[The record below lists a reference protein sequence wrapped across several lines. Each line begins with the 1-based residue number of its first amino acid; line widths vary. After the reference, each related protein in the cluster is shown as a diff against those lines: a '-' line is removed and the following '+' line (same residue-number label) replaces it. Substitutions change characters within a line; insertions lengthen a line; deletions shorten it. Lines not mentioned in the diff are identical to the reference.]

1 MTNKKIDPQDKSLK
15 TLLQDFYRVPD
26 YQREYVWGETNPK
39 GEGGEEVD
47 QFLNDIHAEYENA
60 TSQDA
65 PEYFIGTIVV
75 CRGEDGVFDLIDG
88 QQRTTTAFITLCAI
102 RDALKDLGAT
112 VPDELKSQ
120 IAASDVDWQGNSKDR
135 LRLDL
140 QYEDA
145 GDVLEIYA
153 RGDAAEA
160 KRDGTRSIRNIGN
173 AYLTVRE
180 FLRTTLEDN
189 PDQIRRFYG
198 YLTNKVKIIRIETP
212 TLAMA
217 LKIFETINDRGV
229 GLDAMDLL
237 KNLLFMHAKGDQF
250 AKLKTSWKALTD
262 AIYQAGE
269 KPLRFLRY
277 YLLATYDLDGKLRE
291 DAIYDWFQKNAA
303 ATGHEREPLVFASR
317 LLEAAKAYGNFA
329 RGLNVAGEPE
339 AGIQNTQLAGG
350 KSIKQHFILLMAG
363 RHLSS
368 SQFTRLADEV
378 EKTMFAWL
386 ITGTPGKEYERRI
399 IEAAHVLR
407 GIKASDGDTFEMFLN
422 THLTAER
429 VGLSKAFDLALMG
442 LSTRNVRA
450 FRLRYLLAKLT
461 QHIDLTAYGP
471 SESRSRLADYTAGG
485 NDIEH
490 ILADKAEVEARE
502 EFGDHA
508 DDQEVIQSLGNLL
521 LIEKSIN
528 RAISNGRYSG
538 KITAYGQSKFLLT
551 KCQADTV
558 TPQVGVADKITATVQ
573 SLKCWPEWNV
583 GAVEERQA
591 FLTSLAQTVFDVPA
605 PPAKAVAEPAG

>member
-15 TLLQDFYRVPD
+15 TLFQDFYRVPD

-120 IAASDVDWQGNSKDR
+120 IAASDIDWQGNSRDR

-145 GDVLEIYA
+145 GDVLEVYA
-153 RGDAAEA
+153 GGDAGDA

-173 AYLTVRE
+173 AYQTVRE

-250 AKLKTSWKALTD
+250 AKLKTHWKALTD

-303 ATGHEREPLVFASR
+303 ATGHEREPLAFASR

-329 RGLNVAGEPE
+329 KGLNVVGEPE

-368 SQFTRLADEV
+368 AQFSRLADEV

-407 GIKASDGDTFEMFLN
+407 EIKASDGEAFEAFLAK
-422 THLTAER
+422 HLVGER
-429 VGLSKAFDLALMG
+429 AGLSKAFDLALKS

-461 QHIDLTAYGP
+461 QHIDLTAYGA

-490 ILADKAEVEARE
+490 ILADKAEPEARE
-502 EFGDHA
+502 EFGDRA

-538 KITAYGQSKFLLT
+538 KITAYAQSKFLLT
-551 KCQADTV
+551 KCQADNL
-558 TPQVGVADKITATVQ
+558 TPQIGVADKITATAQ
-573 SLKCWPEWNV
+573 SLKCWPEWSA
-583 GAVEERQA
+583 GAVEDRQV
-591 FLTSLAQTVFDVPA
+591 FLTELAQAVFDVPA
-605 PPAKAVAEPAG
+605 LPAKVAVEPAG

>member
-15 TLLQDFYRVPD
+15 TLFQDFYRVPD

-47 QFLNDIHAEYENA
+47 QFLNDIHLEFQNA
-60 TSQDA
+60 TKDDA

-75 CRGEDGVFDLIDG
+75 CKGEGDVFDLIDG

-102 RDALKDLGAT
+102 RDALSEMAADIPA
-112 VPDELKSQ
+112 ELPSQ
-120 IAASDVDWQGNSKDR
+120 IAASSTDWQGKTQHR
-135 LRLDL
+135 LRLEL

-145 GDVLEIYA
+145 GGILERYA
-153 RGDAAEA
+153 HGEAAEA
-160 KRDGTRSIRNIGN
+160 PRDGTRSIRNIGA
-173 AYLTVRE
+173 AYDTVRE
-180 FLRTTLEDN
+180 FLRTTLEDD
-189 PDQIRRFYG
+189 PDQIKRFYG

-277 YLLATYDLDGKLRE
+277 YLLATYELDGKLRE
-291 DAIYDWFQKNAA
+291 DAIYDWFQKNPS
-303 ATGHEREPLVFASR
+303 ATKHESEPLAFAAR

-329 RGLNVAGEPE
+329 RGLNVAGDPEP
-339 AGIQNTQLAGG
+339 GIQNTQLAGG

-368 SQFTRLADEV
+368 GQFSRLANEL
-378 EKTMFAWL
+378 EKTMFTWL

-407 GIKASDGDTFEMFLN
+407 DIKPADSEALEIFLQK
-422 THLTAER
+422 HLVAER
-429 VGLSKAFDLALMG
+429 AGLSKEFDLALMG

-461 QHIDLTAYGP
+461 QHIDLAAYGP
-471 SESRSRLADYTAGG
+471 SESRSRLADYTDGG
-485 NDIEH
+485 NDVEH
-490 ILADKAEVEARE
+490 ILADKADDKARA
-502 EFGDHA
+502 EFGDKA
-508 DDQEVIQSLGNLL
+508 DSQELIQSLGNLL

-528 RAISNGRYSG
+528 RSISNVCYSDKVG
-538 KITAYGQSKFLLT
+538 PYSKSKFLLT
-551 KCQADTV
+551 KCQADT
-558 TPQVGVADKITATVQ
+558 TSEEIGVADKITATVQ
-573 SLKCWPEWNV
+573 RLKCWPQWNKT
-583 GAVEERQA
+583 AVAERQA
-591 FLTSLAQTVFDVPA
+591 FITTLAQEVFEVPA
-605 PPAKAVAEPAG
+605 PPPVEAETA